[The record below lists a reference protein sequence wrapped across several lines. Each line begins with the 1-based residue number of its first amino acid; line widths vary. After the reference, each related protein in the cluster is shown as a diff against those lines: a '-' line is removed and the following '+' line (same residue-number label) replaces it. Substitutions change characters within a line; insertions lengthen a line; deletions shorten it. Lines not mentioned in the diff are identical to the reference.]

1 MDTKDF
7 FPNVLSVEHKSLPDK
22 KSSVSVPQIAQIS
35 KAIFNIAL
43 KGVVSKEG
51 KWLIDPGGFV
61 IEHKDLGEYKIIH
74 NLGYTN
80 VSLSPSILE
89 GPGTLVIK
97 EHHPMYFVIEISLDK
112 QPIDKDW
119 CFTLMRT
126 L

>member
-1 MDTKDF
+1 MNDKDF
-7 FPNVLSVEHKSLPDK
+7 FPNVVSFEHKPITDK
-22 KSSVSVPQIAQIS
+22 KPSVSVPNIA
-35 KAIFNIAL
+35 KAVFNIAL

-61 IEHKDLGEYKIIH
+61 IEHKNPGVYKIIH

-89 GPGTLVIK
+89 GPGTLIVK
-97 EHHPMYFVIEISLDK
+97 EHHPKYFVIELSLDG

>member
-1 MDTKDF
+1 MDDKDF
-7 FPNVLSVEHKSLPDK
+7 FPHVVSFEHKQPTDK
-22 KSSVSVPQIAQIS
+22 KPSVSVPQVV
-35 KAIFNIAL
+35 KAVHTIAL

-51 KWLIDPGGFV
+51 KWLVDPGGFV
-61 IEHKDLGEYKIIH
+61 IEHKNPGEYKIIH

-97 EHHPMYFVIEISLDK
+97 EHHPKHFVINLSLDG